1 MDRESRGAAAA
12 DKGSAKAYSIAGW
25 AQFGKEEEW
34 SGEVAPMR
42 RLHIK
47 CMPRRPWAVQ
57 NGAYLGHRL
66 LVSGIVNIM
75 ASIVYKLGVKP
86 DS

>member
-1 MDRESRGAAAA
+1 
-12 DKGSAKAYSIAGW
+12 
-25 AQFGKEEEW
+25 
-34 SGEVAPMR
+34 MR

-57 NGAYLGHRL
+57 NGAYLGQSRRHRL

-75 ASIVYKLGVKP
+75 AAIVYKLGVKR